1 MKIVRMYWC
10 KKSKDWYWINWCCQE
25 WFHVLI
31 WLSDIKWKYLRR
43 CDISLP
49 NLHSLTKQEFNAS
62 NQPTNIY
69 TLLLFSFL
77 VTFRSSSYIMLFFS
91 FSFLAY
97 EISQPNQFP
106 HQILLF
112 SKYLKT
118 FNKRIFYTPFFRVK
132 KHR

>member
-1 MKIVRMYWC
+1 MVLSRMISCINLIIRYKMKI
-10 KKSKDWYWINWCCQE
+10 
-25 WFHVLI
+25 
-31 WLSDIKWKYLRR
+31 RR

-49 NLHSLTKQEFNAS
+49 NLQSLTKQEFNAS

-112 SKYLKT
+112 LKYLKN
-118 FNKRIFYTPFFRVK
+118 FQRKYILSPNFVK
-132 KHR
+132 MHKI